1 MEAHVAAYVSYFC
14 VVVGCCVRTDDNEEL
29 GESPE
34 KTMPVP
40 QPNAHPLE
48 MQEMDQN
55 GVEMDNGDDQYN
67 EMY

>member
-1 MEAHVAAYVSYFC
+1 
-14 VVVGCCVRTDDNEEL
+14 
-29 GESPE
+29 
-34 KTMPVP
+34 MPVP